1 MSGERQATGDELQ
14 GWIDRSAIGEL
25 VVRASDAV
33 TRGDWD
39 AFEAVWA
46 RDGVWEESEPMAD
59 RLETPRGI
67 RDAIAERTA
76 TVELFVQ
83 TVHDTVVTLID
94 DDHARATSTIKGLA
108 RVDGQGFVNYGV
120 YYDELVRTAEGW
132 RFAHRYLQNVY
143 VDSAPL
149 GGTAAIARADLR

>member
-1 MSGERQATGDELQ
+1 MSGERHAMSDDLQ

-46 RDGVWEESEPMAD
+46 PGGVWEESEPMAD
-59 RLETPRGI
+59 HLETPRGI

-83 TVHDTVVTLID
+83 TVYGTVVTLID
-94 DDHARATSTIKGLA
+94 ADHARATSTIEGVA
-108 RVDGQGFVNYGV
+108 RADGQSFVNWGV
-120 YYDELVRTAEGW
+120 YYDELVRTEEGW

-149 GGTAAIARADLR
+149 GGTVAIARADLR